1 MKQLTKY
8 LFLLALFLGLV
19 VNAQN
24 KTLEF
29 TAASASGNGFAL
41 DTGLFTFLQNT
52 NNPTGTA
59 YSAYTPA
66 LTARVEISNIQY
78 SSASPTATFPTTPR
92 SNIVFG
98 WDGANIVPGLPGLI
112 NTSLIPYP
120 NSYFTSGIVAG
131 EGFNTESG
139 GNTGISFFTAVSVLY
154 GQPFGRYHMADITIT
169 FNRPVDNPILHF
181 SGMGAGDFA
190 YYTNEFELIGV
201 NGSMPAISLSKLSGT
216 SSLEVSGY
224 EINNREDASDP
235 YPLGLGSVRFNGSGI
250 TTLKFKS
257 FIRGFDIPDDGIVE
271 WAGSPD
277 DITSGDYTE
286 ISVSVLE
293 DELPPFQCNG
303 LAYIISNT
311 NTGGPQ
317 ANYISGLQSF
327 NLSTAVTTLIDDQL
341 INAASNRFINGIGY
355 NVLDNY
361 IYGIRQF
368 TSDVVRIGSDG
379 NVQILP
385 TIGSVL
391 DPTKRYESGDVSPDG
406 KLYVYSSDVAKMYS
420 INLNASASDYLTPVE
435 RATGTLFF
443 DDFAFSPIDG
453 MIYGIT
459 RSTQRLFRFNP
470 TTNAFTNIGA
480 ISGLSS
486 TDGVT
491 YGTALMDNEGNLYFA
506 NNTSG
511 ITYKINTPH
520 LATGAVTAT
529 ILTNLSVTPG
539 DGARCPSIIT
549 PVAVADSGC
558 ATATGVSSFNVS
570 SNDNVGTYPI
580 DPLSTKL
587 IDPTTLAQ
595 VSSVNIVGQ
604 GTFAIN
610 STTGAIEFTP
620 AAGYSGTSINYVVAD
635 VNGNYSAPAQLSLS
649 VCIPACTG
657 TDSDSDGVADMCDLD
672 DDNDGILD
680 TDECSGSNKVVNGT
694 FANSN
699 NWNLAN
705 WGIGSGYASITN
717 DGNVANTNTITQI
730 VNGLSQGTVNL
741 NFSALFFNGG
751 NQERLDVYLGS
762 TRYASFVSA
771 AGNGNVTVT
780 TENGATVNIASFPE
794 SSSWSTGWQNIQM
807 TFPNTTSDFT
817 KVLKFDAYRTGS
829 GNGDDIGLDN
839 ISLTI
844 PNCDT
849 DGDGIPNY
857 LDLDSDGDGCF
868 DAIEGSDSVKLAQLK
883 ANGSINGV
891 IDSQGVPVLVNVG
904 GAADINSAQG
914 QSVGTSQDSTLNACI
929 DTDGDGVPDLED
941 LDNDNDGILDCT
953 ENGFN
958 GDPNTVFKSN
968 GNTTVVTNPSTG
980 PLYQFRL
987 TNVTGQQGQAWS
999 YGKADFSKSFT
1010 ISMQAMLSDADG
1022 IAMVFQNSP
1031 LGTSASGTNGQGL
1044 GARGIANGIALEL
1057 DTFQNDCTN
1066 DANNGQNCDP
1076 GYDHGSIRTT
1086 AGWIGAGK
1094 LAGDGQLGDGTVND
1108 GLWHNVVVNWNAMT
1122 RNLSYT
1128 FDGVEVTSYTFPASG
1143 ANSLETILGGTN
1155 KAYFGYTA
1163 STGNFGGANSIGFNS
1178 PCTIPLYFDT
1188 DGDGIL
1194 DYLDLDSDNDGC
1206 LDAIE
1211 GNENVTTSQLVTA
1224 VGTLTVG
1231 IGSTAANKNL
1241 GNTVDLNGVPTIV
1254 NAGGAADIGSDQ
1266 GQGVGSSQNASV
1278 NSCPTTCTKPGDF
1291 TSSGAPTKVGITVQ
1305 DKASTWPEAIPN
1317 GHIALE
1323 SREKGLVI
1331 TRVAHVSTT
1340 PNLTT
1345 DSIKDPKE
1353 GMLVYDIQD
1362 SCVKLFNGLTWN
1374 CIRRSCNDTN

>member
-19 VNAQN
+19 VDAQN

-59 YSAYTPA
+59 YSAYSPT
-66 LTARVEISNIQY
+66 LTARFEISNIQY

-92 SNIVFG
+92 SNVVFG
-98 WDGANIVPGLPGLI
+98 WDGANIVPGLPGPI
-112 NTSLIPYP
+112 NTSLVPYP
-120 NSYFTSGIVAG
+120 NSFFTSGTVAG

-139 GNTGISFFTAVSVLY
+139 GNTGVSFFTAVNALY

-169 FNRPVDNPILHF
+169 FNRPVNNPILHF
-181 SGMGAGDFA
+181 SGMGAGDAA
-190 YYTNEFELIGV
+190 YYTNEFELIEV
-201 NGSMPAISLSKLSGT
+201 NGSVPAISLSKLSGT

-235 YPLGLGSVRFNGSGI
+235 YPLGLGSVQFNGNGI

-257 FIRGFDIPDDGIVE
+257 FIRGFDIPENGIDE

-277 DITSGDYTE
+277 EITSGDYTE

-293 DELPPFQCNG
+293 NPC
-303 LAYIISNT
+303 AIS
-311 NTGGPQ
+311 
-317 ANYISGLQSF
+317 
-327 NLSTAVTTLIDDQL
+327 
-341 INAASNRFINGIGY
+341 ASN
-355 NVLDNY
+355 
-361 IYGIRQF
+361 
-368 TSDVVRIGSDG
+368 
-379 NVQILP
+379 P
-385 TIGSVL
+385 
-391 DPTKRYESGDVSPDG
+391 
-406 KLYVYSSDVAKMYS
+406 
-420 INLNASASDYLTPVE
+420 
-435 RATGTLFF
+435 
-443 DDFAFSPIDG
+443 
-453 MIYGIT
+453 
-459 RSTQRLFRFNP
+459 
-470 TTNAFTNIGA
+470 
-480 ISGLSS
+480 
-486 TDGVT
+486 
-491 YGTALMDNEGNLYFA
+491 
-506 NNTSG
+506 
-511 ITYKINTPH
+511 
-520 LATGAVTAT
+520 
-529 ILTNLSVTPG
+529 
-539 DGARCPSIIT
+539 
-549 PVAVADSGC
+549 
-558 ATATGVSSFNVS
+558 
-570 SNDNVGTYPI
+570 
-580 DPLSTKL
+580 
-587 IDPTTLAQ
+587 
-595 VSSVNIVGQ
+595 
-604 GTFAIN
+604 
-610 STTGAIEFTP
+610 
-620 AAGYSGTSINYVVAD
+620 
-635 VNGNYSAPAQLSLS
+635 
-649 VCIPACTG
+649 
-657 TDSDSDGVADMCDLD
+657 DSDGDGISDSCDLD

-730 VNGLSQGTVNL
+730 INGLSQGTVNL

-751 NQERLDVYLGS
+751 NQERLDVYLGN

-857 LDLDSDGDGCF
+857 LDLDSDNDGCF
-868 DAIEGSDSVKLAQLK
+868 DAIEGSDSVKPAQLK
-883 ANGSINGV
+883 ANGSINGA

-914 QSVGTSQDSTLNACI
+914 QGVGTSQDSTLNACI

-968 GNTTVVTNPSTG
+968 GNTAVITNPSTG